1 MGKLIVHIVPILT
14 FVINSAMNT
23 IVAPRAGKDLISSL
37 AADSV
42 ALSTKLLLRSQMLAA
57 LVSPLENSSTIQGK
71 QTN

>member
-1 MGKLIVHIVPILT
+1 MLT
-14 FVINSAMNT
+14 FVISSVISSAMNT

-57 LVSPLENSSTIQGK
+57 LVSPLDNSSTIQGK